1 MKTISDDWNITET
14 KVTLRH
20 AMAERRMR
28 FLEDASARAVESVNK
43 SRETAVVVVPSDSS
57 GDQ

>member
-1 MKTISDDWNITET
+1 MTAVYN
-14 KVTLRH
+14 VC
-20 AMAERRMR
+20 RMR

-43 SRETAVVVVPSDSS
+43 SREAVAAVVPPADN

>member
-1 MKTISDDWNITET
+1 MYKTKIFLI
-14 KVTLRH
+14 VQC
-20 AMAERRMR
+20 RMR

-43 SRETAVVVVPSDSS
+43 SRDTVVVMVPAAEN